1 MSEGR
6 GTGLLPQIERGF
18 TWSEEYR
25 HQCEVRQVIKWRRE
39 DRNKAIDYLESVKK
53 KRGGGSGEKLER
65 DVLTQWKLGNRGKEG
80 DWRCESEK

>member
-25 HQCEVRQVIKWRRE
+25 HQCEVRWLLRKRVESRSEALNYLSKVRDRRGE
-39 DRNKAIDYLESVKK
+39 EAAKA
-53 KRGGGSGEKLER
+53 LER
-65 DVLTQWKLGNRGKEG
+65 DVRDQWSKGNRGEEASWK
-80 DWRCESEK
+80 